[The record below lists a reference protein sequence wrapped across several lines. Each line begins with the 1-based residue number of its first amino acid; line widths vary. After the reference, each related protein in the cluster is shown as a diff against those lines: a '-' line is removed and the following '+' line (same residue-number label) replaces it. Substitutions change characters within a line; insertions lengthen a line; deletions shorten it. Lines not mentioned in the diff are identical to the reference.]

1 VARERRSERQ
11 GRADGLLPRPR
22 KRLGQHFLVDPTTLE
37 RIADALGPTASDVVI
52 EIGPGRGA
60 LTDLLSQRAKRVI
73 AIELDRDL
81 VPYLRDRY
89 HEAGNVDVIE
99 RDVLEVNLGEVAGSE
114 FLLAGNVPYY
124 ITTPILFHALEP
136 PRPARAVY
144 LVQREVAER
153 IVAPPGSRT
162 YGALSVN
169 VQAVARA
176 ELVARVPAGAFR
188 PPPSVESAI
197 VRLTPRPDPAVNQ
210 SVEAGFRSLVQDAFG
225 LRRKQ
230 MRRVV
235 RTIARL
241 DADAADQVLAAAA
254 IDPEVRPE
262 TLSPEDFA
270 RLLRAMKG

>member
-1 VARERRSERQ
+1 MRDRKGGHEGTGASR
-11 GRADGLLPRPR
+11 LPRPR
-22 KRLGQHFLVDPTTLE
+22 KRLGQHFLVDPTALE
-37 RIADALGPTASDVVI
+37 RIADALGPTASDVVV

-60 LTDLLSQRAKRVI
+60 LTDLLSRRAKRVI

-81 VPYLRDRY
+81 VPYLRARY
-89 HEAGNVDVIE
+89 REAGNVDVIE

-169 VQAVARA
+169 VQAVAHA

-188 PPPSVESAI
+188 PSPSVESAI
-197 VRLTPRPDPAVNQ
+197 VRLTPRPDPVVDQPLEDA
-210 SVEAGFRSLVQDAFG
+210 FRSLVQDAFG

-235 RTIARL
+235 RTVAHL
-241 DADAADQVLAAAA
+241 DVDAADQVLTAAA